1 MCSNT
6 YVNNLNPRLK
16 LLKPYPFE
24 RLRLLVAG
32 VTANADYVPINLSI
46 GEPKHPT
53 PQRVRDALTSAL
65 DGLAS
70 YPATAGS
77 EALRQAIAAWLK
89 RRYNLPAL
97 DAATQVLPI
106 NGSREALFAMAQ
118 TVLDPTVGEH
128 DPSQRPIMI
137 CPNPFYQIYEGAAL
151 LGGAQPYY
159 VNQAASADFRCDWDA
174 IPADIWR
181 RTQLLLVCTPG
192 NPTGAVIDLAEWTK
206 LFELSD
212 RYGFVIGSD
221 ECYSEIYLDEN
232 QPPLGALQA
241 ASALGRHDFRR
252 LVVFGSLSKRSNCP
266 GMRSGYVA
274 GDAALVKAFLL
285 YRTYH
290 GSAMGGAIQAASIA
304 AWSDEAHVLENRRQY
319 QAKFNALVP
328 PLSQI
333 LKTARPQAG
342 FYLWAAVPN
351 GDDERFVRELYRQ
364 YNVLLLPGSYLAR
377 DTEQG
382 NPARGFVRIALVEPL
397 PACIEGAHRIE
408 RFVANGLSASN

>member
-1 MCSNT
+1 MD
-6 YVNNLNPRLK
+6 NLNPRLK

-24 RLRLLVAG
+24 RLRLLLADVVACAEFAP
-32 VTANADYVPINLSI
+32 VNLSI

-53 PQRVRDALTSAL
+53 PQRVRDALCGAL

-70 YPATAGS
+70 YPATAGT
-77 EALRQAIAAWLK
+77 EQLRQTIAAWLT
-89 RRYNLPAL
+89 RRYGLQAL
-97 DAATQVLPI
+97 NPATQVLPI

-118 TVLDPTVGEH
+118 TVLDPSKGER
-128 DPSQRPIMI
+128 DPAQRPVLI

-151 LGGAQPYY
+151 LAGAQPHY
-159 VNQAASADFRCDWDA
+159 VDQTATDEFRCNWDA
-174 IPADIWR
+174 VPVDIWR
-181 RTQLLLVCTPG
+181 RTQLLIVCSPG
-192 NPTGAVIDLAEWTK
+192 NPTGAVIDQNEWAK

-221 ECYSEIYLDEN
+221 ECYAEIYLDEN

-241 ASALGRHDFRR
+241 ATALGRSDFRR
-252 LVVFGSLSKRSNCP
+252 LIVFGSLSKRSNCP

-274 GDAALVKAFLL
+274 GDAALIKAFLL

-290 GSAMGGAIQAASIA
+290 GSAMGGAIQAASVA
-304 AWSDEAHVLENRRQY
+304 AWSDETHVIENRRQY
-319 QAKFNALVP
+319 QAKFDALVP
-328 PLSQI
+328 MLGTI

-342 FYLWAAVPN
+342 FYLWAQTPK
-351 GDDERFVRELYRQ
+351 GDDEQFVRELYRQ

-377 DTEQG
+377 DTDQG

-397 PACIEGAHRIE
+397 AACIEGAQRIE
-408 RFVANGLSASN
+408 QFVASQVH